1 MTKEELIGELVHDGY
16 LKTPSIIDAF
26 TYVDRVDFISEDM
39 KRYTY
44 TNEPLPIGFD
54 QTISQP
60 LTVAFMLELLSPKI
74 GDVILDIGVGS
85 GWQTALLAFIISREY
100 GEEEHTPSVFGVERI
115 HELFESARQNV
126 EKYHYIS
133 RNIVLLKEGDGT
145 TGFLEHAP
153 YDKIVAAAAAPTIP
167 QAWKDQLK
175 IGGRIVAPVDESIV
189 VLDKK
194 GTMDF
199 EEKRYFGF
207 HFVPLISVN

>member
-1 MTKEELIGELVHDGY
+1 MTKEKLIEELVHDGY

-26 TYVDRVDFISEDM
+26 TYIDRNDFIPEDM
-39 KRYTY
+39 KQYAY
-44 TNEPLPIGFD
+44 VNEPLSIGFD

-60 LTVAFMLELLSPKI
+60 LAVAFMLELLSPKA

-100 GEEEHTPSVFGVERI
+100 GDEEHVPSIFGIERI
-115 HELFESARQNV
+115 HELFESAKQNI
-126 EKYHYIS
+126 EKYHYINK
-133 RNIVLLKEGDGT
+133 NIVSLTEGDGT
-145 TGFLEHAP
+145 LGFSEHGP
-153 YDKIVAAAAAPTIP
+153 YDKIIAAAATNAIP

-175 IGGRIVAPVDESIV
+175 IGGRIVAPLDESIV

-194 GTMDF
+194 GPTDF

-207 HFVPLISVN
+207 RFVPLISD